1 MSYCIAFSRDGA
13 TDVTRRYLRRQEHG
27 NLRGRCSEA
36 VLQYI
41 LAEIRGLRRKDMSKD
56 ERFRLE
62 KEDRREDKELAG
74 YIVGTI
80 IQDLCAST
88 GRTNEGTEL
97 EISGYLVKAQ
107 TDEVSLRRP
116 VSGQVRRHGR

>member
-13 TDVTRRYLRRQEHG
+13 ADVTRRYIRRQEHG
-27 NLRGRCSEA
+27 NPRGRCPEA

-41 LAEIRGLRRKDMSKD
+41 LAEIRGMRRKDMSKD

-62 KEDRREDKELAG
+62 KEDRREDKELAD

-80 IQDLCAST
+80 IKDLCAST
-88 GRTNEGTEL
+88 GRVNEGTEL
-97 EISGYLVKAQ
+97 EVLGHLAKAQ
-107 TDEVSLRRP
+107 TDEVSLRHH
-116 VSGQVRRHGR
+116 VSGEIGRHGC